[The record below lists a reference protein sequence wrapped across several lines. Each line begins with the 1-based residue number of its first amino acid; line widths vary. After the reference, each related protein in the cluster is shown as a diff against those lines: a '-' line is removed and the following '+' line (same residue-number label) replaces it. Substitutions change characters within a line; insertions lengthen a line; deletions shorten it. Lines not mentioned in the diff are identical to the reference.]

1 MAYAVTIVAGFAFG
15 ALDQYVGSRVT
26 LGPWATTV
34 SLLSAPWLIVPFVA
48 GCTQTRVRRAMA
60 LGLVAVLAALAG
72 YFAMTY
78 SPMEGVP
85 LRRFWSGEVSIV
97 TSGYNP
103 AYILAGIVLGPL
115 YGWLGQRWR
124 VDRFWLS
131 AVLVAAPLIL
141 EPLARRSFEPLSGPP
156 LVWWLE
162 IAVGLLVAAGAL
174 AFMRARRPAG

>member
-1 MAYAVTIVAGFAFG
+1 MAYAVTVVAGFAFG
-15 ALDQYVGSRVT
+15 ALDQYLGSRIT
-26 LGPWATTV
+26 FGPWAATV
-34 SLLSAPWLIVPFVA
+34 SLLSAPWLLLPFLA
-48 GCTQTRVRRAMA
+48 GCTQTRARRAA
-60 LGLVAVLAALAG
+60 TLGLLAVLAALAG

-85 LRRFWSGEVSIV
+85 LDRFWSGEISIV
-97 TSGYNP
+97 TSGYNL
-103 AYILAGIVLGPL
+103 AYILAGLVLGPL

-141 EPLARRSFEPLSGPP
+141 EPLARRSFESLTGPP

-162 IAVGLLVAAGAL
+162 VALGLLVAAGAL
-174 AFMRARRPAG
+174 ALVRAHRPAG